1 MQWTFSAQR
10 RKMMKMKNSQLDS
23 AAPKSGQFFLALG
36 ALGVVF
42 GDIGTSPLYAL
53 HTAFSMEHNEVEVTP
68 ENVYGI
74 ISMVLWTITLIVTI
88 KYVMLVTRADN
99 QGQGGILALV
109 ALLKNKFD
117 DKSKMG
123 GFIALIGMLGAALFY
138 GDVVITPAISV
149 LSATE
154 GLAVIS
160 PSFESLV
167 LPISVAVLLLIF
179 AVQPL
184 GTEKVGR
191 AFGPIMLLWFATLAA
206 LGLPQ
211 IIAHPQIL
219 QSLSPL
225 WALRLVVSDPFE
237 AFILLGAVV
246 LTVTGAEALYADMG
260 HFGAKPVRLA
270 WFFVVMPALI
280 ITYLGQGAL
289 VIDNPAAVANPMF
302 YLAPPALQMP
312 LVILATVATVIASQ
326 AVISGAYSMTRQ
338 ALILNIMPR
347 MLVRHTSPREEGQIY
362 MPVVNG
368 ILFVSVMALVFIFQS
383 SANLANAYGLAVTGT
398 LVLVSALFVIYAHN
412 VWKWSWWKLA
422 LFILAISIPEVLL
435 FASNTTKIF
444 AGGWLPLFI
453 AAILIVLMRTWRW
466 GNTRVKEKRIAM
478 ETPVEEFLQELRDIS
493 ECTPLAFGVRKVA
506 GTAIFPHAFLDTVPL
521 ALVRCVDD
529 LKMLYRE
536 TVIVRIVR
544 EDVPHVPHRERV
556 NVEVLATSPV
566 RITRVDLRVGYF
578 DAQDIPKNLA
588 LVNTYSDKININID
602 EATYFLS
609 AVTIRSSLTGK
620 LSGWRDRLYMSMEK
634 NQSSRTESFKLP
646 PSRTIALGS
655 GVEL

>member
-1 MQWTFSAQR
+1 
-10 RKMMKMKNSQLDS
+10 MKNSQLDS
-23 AAPKSGQFFLALG
+23 AAPKSGKFMLALG

-68 ENVYGI
+68 DNVYGI

-88 KYVMLVTRADN
+88 KYVLLVTRADN

-109 ALLKNKFD
+109 ALLKEKYD
-117 DKSKMG
+117 EKTRLG
-123 GFIALIGMLGAALFY
+123 ALIAVFGMLGAALFY

-160 PSFESLV
+160 PSFEPLV

-191 AFGPIMLLWFATLAA
+191 AFGPIMLLWFGTLAA
-206 LGLPQ
+206 LGIPQ
-211 IIAHPQIL
+211 IIAHPDIL
-219 QSLSPL
+219 NSLSPV
-225 WALRLVVSDPFE
+225 WALRLIATDPFE

-260 HFGAKPVRLA
+260 HFGARPVRMA

-289 VIDNPAAVANPMF
+289 VIENPAAVANPMF

-312 LVILATVATVIASQ
+312 LVILATIATIIASQ

-398 LVLVSALFVIYAHN
+398 LVLVSLLFVIYAHTI
-412 VWKWSWWKLA
+412 WKWSWWKLA

-453 AAILIVLMRTWRW
+453 AAVLIVLMRTWRW
-466 GNTRVKEKRIAM
+466 GNTQVKTKRIAM
-478 ETPVEEFLQELRDIS
+478 ETPVEEFLQELRDMS

-521 ALVRCVDD
+521 ALSRCVDD
-529 LKMLYRE
+529 LKMLHRE
-536 TVIVRIVR
+536 IIIVRIVR
-544 EDVPHVPHRERV
+544 ENVPHVPHRDRV
-556 NVEVLATSPV
+556 NVEILATAPV
-566 RITRVDLRVGYF
+566 HIVRVDLSVGYF

-588 LVNTYSDKININID
+588 LVNIYSDKVHVNLD
-602 EATYFLS
+602 EAMYFLS
-609 AVTIRSSLTGK
+609 AVTIRSSLTGQ